1 MNSEYAAPKPEFSHP
16 LMNAAGSLGFAPDAR
31 GLVDLSRF
39 GAFVTNPISARAH
52 KVANPPMMLP
62 FPGGALLHTG
72 HPNPGLSSAIKQHAA
87 AWARSEV
94 PIIIHLISNKPEEV
108 RNAVLRV
115 EGLENVIAVEL
126 GIESD
131 NAPDSTADLVQAAI
145 GELPVIAQMPLLRTM
160 EVAQIVVDA
169 GASIV
174 SLGAP
179 RGSLPDAKGKLVSG
193 RLYGPAIFPLAL
205 EAVKQLSQ
213 AGHTVIGAGGIESE
227 DQANAMI
234 AAGAMAVQVDVSLW
248 KGKFSG

>member
-16 LMNAAGSLGFAPDAR
+16 LMNAAGSLGFA
-31 GLVDLSRF
+31 
-39 GAFVTNPISARAH
+39 
-52 KVANPPMMLP
+52 P

-131 NAPDSTADLVQAAI
+131 NASDFPAGSGGSEAAKP
-145 GELPVIAQMPLLRTM
+145 GWSHRDRCWWDRERRPSKRH
-160 EVAQIVVDA
+160 D
-169 GASIV
+169 
-174 SLGAP
+174 
-179 RGSLPDAKGKLVSG
+179 RSG
-193 RLYGPAIFPLAL
+193 GD
-205 EAVKQLSQ
+205 
-213 AGHTVIGAGGIESE
+213 GGAG
-227 DQANAMI
+227 
-234 AAGAMAVQVDVSLW
+234 
-248 KGKFSG
+248 